1 MADHMGG
8 HGALQPDAVSSERIS
23 REEID
28 SALRRAGLPD
38 RSEAAWVVIENNGE
52 LSVIARENKTNAA
65 GNALIQVLTERTD
78 RRTGGSGMIVSTTRA
93 RMGEDD
99 HIGMVGR
106 LSKDLWDRLCAACSD
121 IRLVGPK
128 EYLSK
133 AGEPITESALLLDG
147 IMVLCIA
154 PNAVRPDS
162 HLMVAIQVPGDFVDL
177 HGLPLG
183 CLDHDVRTLTAS
195 RIAFFPHA
203 ALEEIME
210 DVEHARSLWELT
222 MIDAAIHRHW
232 TYRSGR
238 LRALASMADF
248 LCEYDLRMQ
257 QAGRAVEDRLPMP
270 LMQSDLAEVTGLS
283 KVHVSR
289 VLKDL
294 RDAGLCTVRNGV
306 AEIHDRPG
314 LRKIAGY
321 DPAYLYLQA
330 SASI

>member
-1 MADHMGG
+1 MTANHDR
-8 HGALQPDAVSSERIS
+8 PET
-23 REEID
+23 ETTN
-28 SALRRAGLPD
+28 GLN
-38 RSEAAWVVIENNGE
+38 E
-52 LSVIARENKTNAA
+52 
-65 GNALIQVLTERTD
+65 ALIA
-78 RRTGGSGMIVSTTRA
+78 TTRA
-93 RMGEDD
+93 RLAEDD
-99 HIGMVGR
+99 HTGMVGR
-106 LSKDLWDRLCAACSD
+106 LEGHLWDRLREACSD

-128 EYLSK
+128 EYLSR
-133 AGEPITESALLLDG
+133 AGEPITQSALLLDG
-147 IMVLCIA
+147 IMVRSIA
-154 PNAVRPDS
+154 PSSARPENQ
-162 HLMVAIQVPGDFVDL
+162 LMVAIQVPGDFVDL

-183 CLDHDVRTLTAS
+183 RLDHDVRTLTAS
-195 RIAFFPHA
+195 RVAFFPHD

-210 DVEHARSLWELT
+210 DVEDARALWELT

-257 QAGRAVEDRLPMP
+257 QAGRVVEDRLPLP
-270 LMQSDLAEVTGLS
+270 LMQADLAEVTGLS

-321 DPAYLYLQA
+321 DPAYLYLPE
-330 SASI
+330 SAPVE